1 MLGLL
6 RKPKEIDEI
15 KLRQAAERG
24 DRAARL
30 AQDEAFT
37 DALREVEAV
46 YMEAWRTASPLDV
59 EIRER
64 AWVAVKL
71 LEDIRGQIIATVREG
86 VAARKQIDR
95 ALHP

>member
-6 RKPKEIDEI
+6 RKPKEIDEV
-15 KLRQAAERG
+15 KLRLAAERG
-24 DRAARL
+24 DRAERL
-30 AQDEAFT
+30 AKDEAFT

-46 YMEAWRTASPLDV
+46 YMEVWRSSDPLDV
-59 EIRER
+59 DRRER
-64 AWVAVKL
+64 AWIATKL

-86 VAARKQIDR
+86 VAARKQIER